1 MERSARGR
9 ADAVQF
15 KLIFSVCFPFLKI
28 IRFCEILTILVWQ
41 NIVQNV
47 LCISCSD
54 FAKIIYAQKETIF
67 MEI

>member
-28 IRFCEILTILVWQ
+28 IRFCEILTMLVSE
-41 NIVQNV
+41 NIVKNV
-47 LCISCSD
+47 LCICGSD
-54 FAKIIYAQKETIF
+54 FAKIFYAQKETIF